1 MALYTCF
8 SLLLTCLILLMLP
21 CSHSKH
27 QVMLLHSTFRHG
39 MYLSLAVV
47 FAVAKYL
54 SWLLRSHLVCRH
66 PGSQSSYLCVI
77 TCWLC
82 LKFLQRQT
90 LRCASEVTVT
100 TALLI
105 KTYCHA
111 TYVTKTR
118 LKSHVQCADTG
129 PTPHI
134 VVQCNSETNIL
145 PLRQLQVTKT
155 AG

>member
-77 TCWLC
+77 TCV
-82 LKFLQRQT
+82 
-90 LRCASEVTVT
+90 SEVTVT

-105 KTYCHA
+105 KTYCQA
-111 TYVTKTR
+111 TCVTKTR